1 MKLFVAVI
9 VKGDLKGA
17 VGLATVVNYLGNVKF
32 YPNNDFSCCVTLRYN
47 EIEYKE

>member
-1 MKLFVAVI
+1 MKLFMAVV

-32 YPNNDFSCCVTLRYN
+32 YPDDDFSCITLHYN